1 MAYVAMAFIAME
13 QLRAGVGV
21 WCPFFSR
28 ANGAH
33 SHSLYSYGLFRVNRL
48 HCVDE
53 AIERP
58 QKRRVLLELSVPTRT
73 VDAASRSVKGDSRG
87 SESEMVAPLGAK
99 EERFGE
105 VTFFFLQVLHTE
117 CLQSYGTIQ
126 KELRHVWSA
135 QGSYSRT
142 NMP

>member
-105 VTFFFLQVLHTE
+105 VTFFFSPGVTHGVLTKLWNYTKGAPT
-117 CLQSYGTIQ
+117 CL
-126 KELRHVWSA
+126 V
-135 QGSYSRT
+135 RT
-142 NMP
+142 RLVLKN